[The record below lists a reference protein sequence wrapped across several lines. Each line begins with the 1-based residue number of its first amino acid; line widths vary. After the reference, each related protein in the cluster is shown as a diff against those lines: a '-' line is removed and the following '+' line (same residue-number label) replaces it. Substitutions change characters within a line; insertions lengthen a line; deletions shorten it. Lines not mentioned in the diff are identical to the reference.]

1 MNDSFLLLV
10 LLLKYK
16 QDLFLILFV
25 EENIMS
31 EKYQE
36 EYEVGFTPRLVM
48 EEASRCLLCLD
59 APCSSSCPAGTD
71 PAKFIRSL
79 RFKNV
84 KGAAETVRINNI
96 LGAIC
101 ARVCPTE
108 RYCQEGCSRS
118 GIDKPIDI
126 GRIQRY
132 ITDFEDALK
141 MDILEVKESNGK
153 KVAVVG
159 SGPAGLTV
167 AAELAKDGYQV
178 TIYEKDAKAGG
189 YLRYGIPEYRLPNEV
204 VDKEI
209 KRIVELGVDIV
220 LNTKIGED
228 VKIEQLRKENDA
240 VILAVGYSE
249 GKMLPMFENN
259 RKVIKAVDWL
269 KKCKD
274 KKGKVKVPE
283 NVLVVGGGDV
293 AMDVVTSLKLLG
305 CPHVTDVVYEQFSE
319 FRASKKE
326 LNNAQEQGVTI
337 IDGYVPVAVARGGI
351 VKFKHRVI
359 PAELKVKA
367 DLIILAVGQ
376 VPNVDNLGVNLE
388 KGEVNAR
395 GCRVPDTNIFFA
407 GDIGHGEKTVVW
419 GVRSGKE
426 VAFEVKR
433 FLGGKK

>member
-1 MNDSFLLLV
+1 
-10 LLLKYK
+10 
-16 QDLFLILFV
+16 
-25 EENIMS
+25 MS
-31 EKYQE
+31 KKYQE

-48 EEASRCLLCLD
+48 EETSRCLLCLD
-59 APCSSSCPAGTD
+59 APCSTSCPAGTD

-84 KGAAETVRINNI
+84 KGAAETVRINNV

-132 ITDFEDALK
+132 ITDFEDATK
-141 MDILEVKESNGK
+141 MNILEVKEPNGK
-153 KVAVVG
+153 KVAVIG
-159 SGPAGLTV
+159 SGPSGLTV
-167 AAELAKDGYQV
+167 AAELAKEGFKV
-178 TIYEKDAKAGG
+178 TIYEKEAKAGG
-189 YLRYGIPEYRLPNEV
+189 YLRYGIPEYRLPNEI

-220 LNTKIGED
+220 LNTKVGED
-228 VKIEQLRKENDA
+228 VKIEELRKENDA
-240 VILAVGYSE
+240 VVLAVGASE

-269 KKCKD
+269 KKTKTR
-274 KKGKVKVPE
+274 KGNVKVPE
-283 NVLVVGGGDV
+283 NVLVIGGGDV
-293 AMDVVTSLKLLG
+293 AMDVVTSLKLLE

-326 LNNAQEQGVTI
+326 LTGAQAEGVTI
-337 IDGYVPVAVARGGI
+337 IDGYVPTAVARGGI

-359 PAELKVKA
+359 PAELKIKA

-376 VPNVDNLGVNLE
+376 VSNVNGLGVTLE
-388 KGEVNAR
+388 KGEVNQK
-395 GCRVPDTNIFFA
+395 GCRVEGTNVFFA
-407 GDIGHGEKTVVW
+407 GDIGHGEKTVVY

>member
-1 MNDSFLLLV
+1 MNDSFLLFV

-240 VILAVGYSE
+240 VVLAVGYSE

-395 GCRVPDTNIFFA
+395 GCRVPDTNMFFA

>member
-1 MNDSFLLLV
+1 
-10 LLLKYK
+10 
-16 QDLFLILFV
+16 
-25 EENIMS
+25 MS

-36 EYEVGFTPRLVM
+36 EYEVGFSPRLVM

-178 TIYEKDAKAGG
+178 TIYEKEAKAGG
-189 YLRYGIPEYRLPNEV
+189 YLRYGIPEYRLPNAV

-228 VKIEQLRKENDA
+228 VKIEDLRKENDA
-240 VILAVGYSE
+240 VVLAVGYSE

-326 LNNAQEQGVTI
+326 LTNAQEQGVTI

-376 VPNVDNLGVNLE
+376 VANVDNLGVNLE

-395 GCRVPDTNIFFA
+395 GCRVPDTNMFFA

>member
-1 MNDSFLLLV
+1 
-10 LLLKYK
+10 
-16 QDLFLILFV
+16 
-25 EENIMS
+25 MS
-31 EKYQE
+31 KKYQE
-36 EYEVGFTPRLVM
+36 EYEVGFSPRLVM

-59 APCSSSCPAGTD
+59 APCSSSCPAGTN

-178 TIYEKDAKAGG
+178 TIYEKEAKAGG

-228 VKIEQLRKENDA
+228 VKIEDLRKENDA

-274 KKGKVKVPE
+274 KKGKIKVPE

-376 VPNVDNLGVNLE
+376 MPNVDNLGVNLE
-388 KGEVNAR
+388 KGEVNAI
-395 GCRVPDTNIFFA
+395 GCRVPDTNMFFA

>member
-1 MNDSFLLLV
+1 
-10 LLLKYK
+10 
-16 QDLFLILFV
+16 
-25 EENIMS
+25 MS
-31 EKYQE
+31 KKYQE
-36 EYEVGFTPRLVM
+36 EYEVGYTPRLVM

-59 APCSSSCPAGTD
+59 APCSASCPAGTD

-108 RYCQEGCSRS
+108 RYCQAGCSRS

-126 GRIQRY
+126 GGIQRY

-141 MDILEVKESNGK
+141 MKVLEDVELNGK
-153 KVAVVG
+153 KVAVIG

-167 AAELAKDGYQV
+167 AAELAKKGHKV
-178 TIYEKDAKAGG
+178 TIYEQDSKAGG
-189 YLRYGIPEYRLPNEV
+189 YLRNGIPEYRLPNEV

-209 KRIVELGVDIV
+209 NRIVELGVDIV
-220 LNTKIGED
+220 LNTKVGQDIKFE
-228 VKIEQLRKENDA
+228 ELRKENDA
-240 VILAVGYSE
+240 VVLAVGYSE

-259 RKVIKAVDWL
+259 RKVVKAVDWL
-269 KKCKD
+269 KKVKAR
-274 KKGKVKVPE
+274 KGNVRVPE
-283 NVLVVGGGDV
+283 NVLVIGGGDV

-326 LNNAQEQGVTI
+326 LMNAQEQGVTI
-337 IDGYVPVAVARGGI
+337 IDGYIPVGTARGGI

-367 DLIILAVGQ
+367 DLIILAIGQ
-376 VPNVDNLGVNLE
+376 VPNVDGLEVKLE
-388 KGEVNAR
+388 KGEVAAK

-407 GDIGHGEKTVVW
+407 GDIGHCEKIVVW

-426 VAFEVKR
+426 VAFEVNR